1 MWCLLLSF
9 WSELASFEVENNEL
23 AKKHTHQNWPFFV
36 VNIEWIVQYFILFF
50 RLAMFLTLSF
60 PFFGTAKVYK
70 VL

>member
-9 WSELASFEVENNEL
+9 GSELVCLEVENNDL
-23 AKKHTHQNWPFFV
+23 AKKKHIKTGPFFV

>member
-1 MWCLLLSF
+1 MFITLFLIRIGLL
-9 WSELASFEVENNEL
+9 FEVENNDL
-23 AKKHTHQNWPFFV
+23 AKKNTSKLALFCCKHRMNCSVPYFV
-36 VNIEWIVQYFILFF
+36 LFF